1 MECFKKGLEISE
13 RQGENLGERKV
24 WPSRNKL
31 KNKDLKEKEKRINK
45 KDKDRQDYFRLS
57 VSLAMDGLD
66 FGKIE
71 TKDLLDR
78 NEWNCD
84 TF

>member
-31 KNKDLKEKEKRINK
+31 KNKDLKEKE
-45 KDKDRQDYFRLS
+45 QDYFRLS